1 MAWFTRL
8 GARPLLAHLH
18 RNSRCSRGSRHR
30 SKHSLPLFLF
40 LPPPSSSLE
49 QPQAMATLSTSAALK
64 ESMRRRATVAGRA
77 LTALAAVP
85 GAFLRLLVKP
95 SAQVRLQHASKSWF
109 AIRAVQQQHRAR
121 GAGAA
126 AARCRACGRKGTLPA
141 SRFGRAP
148 GCL

>member
-8 GARPLLAHLH
+8 GVRTLLAHLH

-95 SAQVRLQHASKSWF
+95 SAQVRLQHVSKSWF
-109 AIRAVQQQHRAR
+109 AIRAVQQHRAR
-121 GAGAA
+121 GAGAVT
-126 AARCRACGRKGTLPA
+126 ARRRACGRKATLPA